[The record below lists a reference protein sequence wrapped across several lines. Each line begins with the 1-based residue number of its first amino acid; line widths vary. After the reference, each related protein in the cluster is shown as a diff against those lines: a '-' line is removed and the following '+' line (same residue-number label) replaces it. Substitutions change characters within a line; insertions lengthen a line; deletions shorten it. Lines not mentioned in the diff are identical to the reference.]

1 MSVFLQRVRIDNKG
15 TAPKKCIVEEK
26 GEPMGSKK
34 NVDMSATEDKIKVVA
49 VAEET
54 SQDTTKIIT
63 TAPKRV
69 RSKKY
74 VAVRAQVDKTK
85 KYTVSDAIT
94 TIKKLSY
101 TKFDGTINFD
111 GVVRDVGKIG
121 SLTLPHSTG
130 KSITVAIVDDNV
142 IAQIAEGNINFD
154 ALVTTPQFMPKL
166 AKHARVL
173 GPKGLMPNPKNG
185 TVTPKPELKK
195 AELEKGTF
203 ELKTEKK
210 RPVIHVTIGK
220 VSMSD
225 AALAENIES
234 LFKATKGKL
243 LSASISAT
251 MSPSV
256 KLQVEK

>member
-1 MSVFLQRVRIDNKG
+1 
-15 TAPKKCIVEEK
+15 
-26 GEPMGSKK
+26 MGSKK
-34 NVDMSATEDKIKVVA
+34 NVDMSATQDTVKVVKT
-49 VAEET
+49 EET
-54 SQDTTKIIT
+54 VVENSGEEKQV
-63 TAPKRV
+63 ARVVALKRS

-74 VAVRAQVDKTK
+74 TKTRSQVDKTR
-85 KYTVSDAIT
+85 KYSVSDAIT

-101 TKFDGTINFD
+101 TKFDGTISLD
-111 GVVRDVGKIG
+111 GVVKEIGKVA
-121 SLTLPHSTG
+121 SVTLPHSTG
-130 KSITVAIVDDNV
+130 KSIKVAIVDDAV
-142 IAQIAEGNINFD
+142 LAEIEAGNIDFD

-210 RPVIHVTIGK
+210 RPVIHVTVGK
-220 VSMSD
+220 VSMD
-225 AALAENIES
+225 DKALAENIEAI
-234 LFKATKGKL
+234 FAAAKGKL
-243 LSASISAT
+243 QAASISAT

-256 KLQVEK
+256 KLEVIK